1 MPMYQHQVPIRIYQL
16 LSLSSFLTR
25 ERSSSNMNSIRKK
38 LKRKLPRTKGNK
50 ERLALVQIN
59 TSLTS
64 TTFLVVTR
72 TLKDTLLVNVLSK
85 TYMQRVLNISNIEN
99 SKLLAPETINPNKTT
114 LNRNLRIKWTQTG
127 VERTAT
133 GVICP
138 ERILVQVNTTMMSAQ
153 QTGMLTMPLVTDS
166 LPQL

>member
-50 ERLALVQIN
+50 ERQVLVQIS
-59 TSLTS
+59 TSRTS
-64 TTFLVVTR
+64 TTFLVVTK

-99 SKLLAPETINPNKTT
+99 SKLLALETINPNKTT
-114 LNRNLRIKWTQTG
+114 LNRDLRIKWTQIG

-138 ERILVQVNTTMMSAQ
+138 ERTLVQENTTMMSAQ